1 MHAIHDFLTALPA
14 IFWVRFGFVVLCLS
28 ALVLLVKRHR
38 EAVAGL
44 NKFMFEPTSA
54 VNLGL
59 LRIVVFFTL
68 FRLSFT
74 NPASWFASL
83 SPNFVNLP
91 RGWEW
96 LGDVYPVALHWV
108 RPEERLFV
116 VASAFAALGLFTRA
130 STIVASL
137 LAVWLLGIPNFYFKI
152 GHDMHVPVLCSL
164 VLACSPAGDAL
175 SLDSLI
181 RRFRAPRR
189 LEPNVAY
196 TVPVRFSWLLLGT
209 MYLFPGLWKLWESG
223 DLWINGNKLR
233 LELFSKWA
241 QLPEYVPA
249 FRADH
254 SQRALA
260 FFGIMTL
267 VFEVGFFFAV
277 FNRKTRV
284 FAGLQA
290 SLFHLG
296 IGLMMDIWFS
306 MYFPLIVLID
316 LPQILD
322 VPPFRWIAGP
332 VRRSWAWLVA
342 LAKRVVPRLTRET
355 ADALVPPPPAASF
368 VAGSVLLLAMIVAGI
383 GPVDSWPVSIY
394 PRFSDR
400 GGSPP
405 RSSYGLAF
413 VAKLPSGEEKDLKIE
428 FRPFE
433 DTAGVFRVVRAA
445 INAKKRGRQAE
456 LDEHVALIARVVR
469 ENSPPMPPG
478 TRLFIYRFDFSVD
491 PEDRVKDTRRRS
503 LIAETDL

>member
-1 MHAIHDFLTALPA
+1 MHELITSLSP
-14 IFWVRFGFVVLCLS
+14 IFWVRFGFVALCLS
-28 ALVLLVKRHR
+28 ALVIIVKKQR
-38 EAVAGL
+38 EALAGL
-44 NKFMFEPTSA
+44 KTFMLEPTSA

-59 LRIVVFFTL
+59 LRIVVFGTL
-68 FRLSFT
+68 FRLSFS

-83 SPNFVNLP
+83 SPDFVTLP

-96 LGDVYPVALHWV
+96 LGEAYPFALHWV
-108 RPEERLFV
+108 RPEEKLFV
-116 VASAFAALGLFTRA
+116 VASALAMLGLFTRA

-137 LAVWLLGIPNFYFKI
+137 LGVWLLGIPNFYFKI
-152 GHDMHVPVLCSL
+152 GHDMHVPALCSL

-241 QLPEYVPA
+241 QLPDYVPPV
-249 FRADH
+249 RVDH
-254 SQRALA
+254 SQLALA
-260 FFGIMTL
+260 FFGVMTL
-267 VFEVGFFFAV
+267 VFEIGFFFAL

-290 SLFHLG
+290 SVFHLG

-316 LPQILD
+316 LPQLLQ

-332 VRRSWAWLVA
+332 VTRSWGWLA
-342 LAKRVVPRLTRET
+342 ARVTELVPRLRNE
-355 ADALVPPPPAASF
+355 ASEVLIPPPPAASF

-383 GPVDSWPVSIY
+383 APVDSWPVSVY

-400 GGSPP
+400 GGGVTRTSF
-405 RSSYGLAF
+405 GLAF
-413 VAKLPSGEEKDLKIE
+413 VAKPPDGPEKDLHIE

-433 DTAGVFRVVRAA
+433 DSAGVFRVVRAA
-445 INAKKRGRQAE
+445 INEKKRGREAA
-456 LDEHVALIARVVR
+456 LDAHVALIARVVR
-469 ENSPPMPPG
+469 ENSPPMPKG

-491 PEDRVKDTRRRS
+491 PEDRVNDKRKRS

>member
-1 MHAIHDFLTALPA
+1 MRAFLVSLPA

-28 ALVLLVKRHR
+28 ALVLLVKKHR
-38 EAVAGL
+38 EVVAGL
-44 NKFMFEPTSA
+44 KTFMFEPTSA

-59 LRIVVFFTL
+59 LRIVVFYTL

-83 SPNFVNLP
+83 SPDFVGLP

-96 LGDVYPVALHWV
+96 FGDVYPVALRWV
-108 RPEERLFV
+108 RPEELLFV
-116 VASAFAALGLFTRA
+116 VASGLATLGLFTRA
-130 STIVASL
+130 STVIASL

-164 VLACSPAGDAL
+164 VLACSPAGDSL

-196 TVPVRFSWLLLGT
+196 TVPVRFSWLILGT

-241 QLPEYVPA
+241 QLPEYVPS
-249 FRADH
+249 FRVDH
-254 SQRALA
+254 SQPALA
-260 FFGIMTL
+260 FFGVMTL
-267 VFEVGFFFAV
+267 VFEVGFFFAL

-290 SLFHLG
+290 TLFHLG

-316 LPQILD
+316 LPRVLE
-322 VPPFRWIAGP
+322 VAPFRWIARP
-332 VRRSWAWLVA
+332 VTGLWAWLA
-342 LAKRVVPRLTRET
+342 ATLTRLVPRLQREGSEL
-355 ADALVPPPPAASF
+355 LVPRPPAASF
-368 VAGSVLLLAMIVAGI
+368 VAGSVLLLAMIVAGL

-405 RSSYGLAF
+405 RTSFGLAF
-413 VAKLPSGEEKDLKIE
+413 VAKPPEGAEKELKIE

-433 DTAGVFRVVRAA
+433 DSAGVFRIVRAA

-456 LDEHVALIARVVR
+456 LDEYVALIARVVR
-469 ENSPPMPPG
+469 ENSPPMPNG

-491 PEDRVKDTRRRS
+491 PEDRVNDKRRRS
-503 LIAETDL
+503 LIAEAEL